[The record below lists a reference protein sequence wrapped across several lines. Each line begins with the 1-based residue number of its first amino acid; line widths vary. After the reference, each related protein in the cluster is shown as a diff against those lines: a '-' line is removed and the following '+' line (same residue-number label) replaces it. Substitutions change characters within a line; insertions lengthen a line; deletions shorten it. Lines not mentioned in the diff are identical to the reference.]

1 MKRSR
6 ANLMRNSLDLDEMIA
21 GLDLP
26 DLIDLLR
33 RIAEEIELR
42 VMERQE

>member
-1 MKRSR
+1 
-6 ANLMRNSLDLDEMIA
+6 MRDSLELDEMIA
-21 GLDLP
+21 ELDLP